1 MTAMPATT
9 NKQRLL
15 ATFFSTLKRA
25 YGNLGEPE
33 PVRPV
38 LEEMVYAILREDATR
53 PDADRAFG
61 RLRSQFYD
69 WNEVRVSAA
78 HEVEEALAGLPEA
91 GQKAQRIIDLLQEVF
106 ESTYSFDLEALHKK
120 GVKQAAKQIGRYQ
133 AASDYTVAWVTQ
145 RTLGGHA
152 MPLDE
157 GCLRVSR
164 WLGLIEPNEDS
175 LEAARAS
182 LEHLVPKAQGPMF
195 VDYLSQLARD
205 ASRKNWSDEAPPT
218 LEELLAGDG
227 KSRSRPKPR

>member
-1 MTAMPATT
+1 MPATT

-25 YGNLGEPE
+25 YSNLGDP
-33 PVRPV
+33 PPTRPV

-61 RLRSQFYD
+61 RLQSQFYD

-78 HEVEEALAGLPEA
+78 HEVEEALAGLPQPA
-91 GQKAQRIIDLLQEVF
+91 AKAQRIIDLLQEVF

-133 AASDYTVAWVTQ
+133 ATSDYTVAWVTQ
-145 RTLGGHA
+145 RTLSGHA
-152 MPLDE
+152 LPLDE
-157 GCLRVSR
+157 PCLRVSR
-164 WLGLIEPNEDS
+164 WIGLIEPNEDNV
-175 LEAARAS
+175 ETARAS
-182 LEHLVPKAQGPMF
+182 LEHLVSKAQGPMF
-195 VDYLSQLARD
+195 VDFLSQLARD
-205 ASRKNWSDEAPPT
+205 AARKNWSDEAPPT
-218 LEELLAGDG
+218 LEDLLAGGEG